1 MEMGLLSGKTAIIF
15 GVANDHSI
23 AWGIAQA
30 FAREGARLGFS
41 YAGPLLEKRVRPLA
55 ESVHSRFIE
64 QCDVSSDVQINAVMK
79 KAGETYD
86 GIDILVHSIGFARKE
101 ELTGPYYLTS
111 REGFHVAMDISVF
124 SFTSLARAAFPYM
137 NHGGALLTL
146 TYFGSEKVTANYN
159 VMGVA
164 KAALESSVRYLA
176 NDFGHKHIRVN
187 AISAGPIR
195 TLASAGVSGFQMMR
209 SHFREVAPLHRHVT
223 IEDVGNTALYLC
235 SDLAGGVTGEIVH
248 VDAGFNIIGVARPEE
263 EE

>member
-1 MEMGLLSGKTAIIF
+1 MGLLSGKTAIIF

-23 AWGIAQA
+23 AWGIARA

-41 YAGPLLEKRVRPLA
+41 YASPSLEKRVRPLA
-55 ESVHSRFIE
+55 ASLHSRFIE

-86 GIDILVHSIGFARKE
+86 GIDILVHSIGYARKE
-101 ELTGPYYLTS
+101 ELAGPYFLTS
-111 REGFHVAMDISVF
+111 REGFHVAMDVSVF
-124 SFTSLARAAFPYM
+124 SFTALARAALPYM
-137 NHGGALLTL
+137 NSGGSLLTL
-146 TYFGSEKVTANYN
+146 TYIGSEKVTANYN

-176 NDFGHKHIRVN
+176 NDFGGKRIRVN

-195 TLASAGVSGFQMMR
+195 TLASAGVSGFKTMR
-209 SHFREVAPLHRHVT
+209 SHFREVAPLRRHVT
-223 IEDVGNTALYLC
+223 IEDVGNTAVYLC
-235 SDLAGGVTGEIVH
+235 SELADGVTGEIVH
-248 VDAGFNIIGVARPEE
+248 VDAGFNIVGVARPEE